1 MVKMLFLICRIP
13 LCLIIKLL
21 FSTGLTAHAMHDA
34 KMTTTPSFVSSSL
47 TQPFSPECLSSQVSS
62 PKSPAV
68 IKYQSPKQLLASWLR
83 TNSRKRRHS
92 DSVDTTDETNNS
104 VKSELTLSD
113 KIEKNLGDK
122 EKTFVSHNLLQEHGN
137 KENNISGQKC
147 LATSPLRKRRCS
159 SDPLNSTTH
168 NSREIKVK
176 PNSSPGKENHVV
188 DQGSM
193 ESSKQEERS
202 VSLGKNCNKP
212 VTVKVKNQVSVGE
225 RQKNW
230 LTEWSDHCKAKN
242 RGKTIDLQGGEY
254 KNSNETMNFAN
265 EEKRDNLQATTA
277 QVSNVACTL
286 FLSISYSIFGSKK
299 GQLQV
304 KKA

>member
-13 LCLIIKLL
+13 LCLIINFY

-34 KMTTTPSFVSSSL
+34 KIATRPSFVSSSL
-47 TQPFSPECLSSQVSS
+47 SQPPSPESLSSQVSS

-68 IKYQSPKQLLASWLR
+68 IKYQSPKQLLASWLK

-92 DSVDTTDETNNS
+92 DSVDTTDDTNNS

-113 KIEKNLGDK
+113 KIEENLGDK

-137 KENNISGQKC
+137 NENNISGQKC

-230 LTEWSDHCKAKN
+230 LTEWSDHCRAKN
-242 RGKTIDLQGGEY
+242 RGKAIELSVQGGES
-254 KNSNETMNFAN
+254 KDSSETMNLAN
-265 EEKRDNLQATTA
+265 EENRDNLQATTT
-277 QVSNVACTL
+277 QVSNVTPSFCP
-286 FLSISYSIFGSKK
+286 
-299 GQLQV
+299 
-304 KKA
+304 

>member
-1 MVKMLFLICRIP
+1 
-13 LCLIIKLL
+13 
-21 FSTGLTAHAMHDA
+21 MHDA
-34 KMTTTPSFVSSSL
+34 KMITSPSFVSSSL
-47 TQPFSPECLSSQVSS
+47 TQPSSPECLSSQVSS

-92 DSVDTTDETNNS
+92 DSVDTTDDTNNS

-113 KIEKNLGDK
+113 KIENNLGDK
-122 EKTFVSHNLLQEHGN
+122 EKTFVSHNLRQEHGN

-188 DQGSM
+188 DQGST
-193 ESSKQEERS
+193 ESSKQEE
-202 VSLGKNCNKP
+202 NCNKP
-212 VTVKVKNQVSVGE
+212 VTVKVKNQVSVGA

-230 LTEWSDHCKAKN
+230 LTEWSDHCRAKN
-242 RGKTIDLQGGEY
+242 RGKAIELSVQGGES
-254 KNSNETMNFAN
+254 KDSSETMNLAN
-265 EEKRDNLQATTA
+265 EENRDNLQATTT
-277 QVSNVACTL
+277 QVSNVTPSFCP
-286 FLSISYSIFGSKK
+286 
-299 GQLQV
+299 
-304 KKA
+304 

>member
-1 MVKMLFLICRIP
+1 
-13 LCLIIKLL
+13 
-21 FSTGLTAHAMHDA
+21 MHDA
-34 KMTTTPSFVSSSL
+34 KITTSPSVVSSSL
-47 TQPFSPECLSSQVSS
+47 SQPPSPECLSSQVSS

-92 DSVDTTDETNNS
+92 DSVDTTDDTNNS

-113 KIEKNLGDK
+113 KIEENLGDK
-122 EKTFVSHNLLQEHGN
+122 EKTFASHNLVQEHEN

-147 LATSPLRKRRCS
+147 LATFPLKKRRCS
-159 SDPLNSTTH
+159 SDPLNSTAH
-168 NSREIKVK
+168 NSEKINVK

-193 ESSKQEERS
+193 ESLKQEESSIPLR
-202 VSLGKNCNKP
+202 KNCNKP
-212 VTVKVKNQVSVGE
+212 VNVKEKNQVSVGE

-242 RGKTIDLQGGEY
+242 RGKTVELSVQGGEC
-254 KNSNETMNFAN
+254 KDSNENMNLAN
-265 EEKRDNLQATTA
+265 EENRGNLQATTA
-277 QVSNVACTL
+277 QVSNIAPS
-286 FLSISYSIFGSKK
+286 FYP
-299 GQLQV
+299 
-304 KKA
+304 

>member
-1 MVKMLFLICRIP
+1 
-13 LCLIIKLL
+13 
-21 FSTGLTAHAMHDA
+21 MHDA
-34 KMTTTPSFVSSSL
+34 KMTITPSFVSSSL
-47 TQPFSPECLSSQVSS
+47 TQPSSPECLSSKVSP

-92 DSVDTTDETNNS
+92 DSVDTTDDTNNS

-113 KIEKNLGDK
+113 KIEENLGDK

-137 KENNISGQKC
+137 KEISGQKC
-147 LATSPLRKRRCS
+147 LTTSPLRKRRCS

-188 DQGSM
+188 DQGST
-193 ESSKQEERS
+193 ESSKQEE
-202 VSLGKNCNKP
+202 NCNKP
-212 VTVKVKNQVSVGE
+212 VTVKVKNKVSVGE

-230 LTEWSDHCKAKN
+230 LTEWSDHCRAKN
-242 RGKTIDLQGGEY
+242 RGKAIELSVQGGES
-254 KNSNETMNFAN
+254 KDSSETMNLAN
-265 EEKRDNLQATTA
+265 EENRDNLQATTT
-277 QVSNVACTL
+277 QVSNVTPSFCP
-286 FLSISYSIFGSKK
+286 
-299 GQLQV
+299 
-304 KKA
+304 

>member
-1 MVKMLFLICRIP
+1 M
-13 LCLIIKLL
+13 IKLL

-34 KMTTTPSFVSSSL
+34 KITTSPSFVSSSL
-47 TQPFSPECLSSQVSS
+47 SQPSSPECISSQVSS

-92 DSVDTTDETNNS
+92 DSVDTTDDTNTS

-113 KIEKNLGDK
+113 KIKENLGDN
-122 EKTFVSHNLLQEHGN
+122 EKTFVSHNLVQEHGY

-147 LATSPLRKRRCS
+147 PATSPLRKRRCS

-168 NSREIKVK
+168 NSQEINVK

-193 ESSKQEERS
+193 ESSKQEESS
-202 VSLGKNCNKP
+202 VSLRKNCNKP

-230 LTEWSDHCKAKN
+230 LKEWSEHCKAKN
-242 RGKTIDLQGGEY
+242 RGKTIELSVQGGEY
-254 KNSNETMNFAN
+254 KDSNEIMDLAN
-265 EEKRDNLQATTA
+265 EENRDNLQATTA
-277 QVSNVACTL
+277 QVSNVTPSFCP
-286 FLSISYSIFGSKK
+286 
-299 GQLQV
+299 
-304 KKA
+304 

>member
-92 DSVDTTDETNNS
+92 DSVDKTDDTNNS

-113 KIEKNLGDK
+113 KIEENLGDK
-122 EKTFVSHNLLQEHGN
+122 EKTFVSHNLGQEHGN
-137 KENNISGQKC
+137 KENIISGQKC

-168 NSREIKVK
+168 NSRKIKVK

-254 KNSNETMNFAN
+254 KDSNETMNFAN

-286 FLSISYSIFGSKK
+286 FLPISYSIFGSKK

>member
-1 MVKMLFLICRIP
+1 
-13 LCLIIKLL
+13 
-21 FSTGLTAHAMHDA
+21 MHDA
-34 KMTTTPSFVSSSL
+34 KIATRPSFVSSSL
-47 TQPFSPECLSSQVSS
+47 SQPPSPESLSSQVSS

-137 KENNISGQKC
+137 NENNISGQKC

-254 KNSNETMNFAN
+254 KDSNETMNFAN
-265 EEKRDNLQATTA
+265 EEKRDNLQAITV

-286 FLSISYSIFGSKK
+286 FLPISYSIFGSKK

>member
-1 MVKMLFLICRIP
+1 
-13 LCLIIKLL
+13 
-21 FSTGLTAHAMHDA
+21 MHDA
-34 KMTTTPSFVSSSL
+34 KITTSPSFVSSSL
-47 TQPFSPECLSSQVSS
+47 SQPSSPECISSQVSS

-92 DSVDTTDETNNS
+92 DSVDTTDDTNNS

-113 KIEKNLGDK
+113 KIKENLGDN
-122 EKTFVSHNLLQEHGN
+122 EKTFVSHNLAQEHGY

-147 LATSPLRKRRCS
+147 PATSPLRKRRCS

-168 NSREIKVK
+168 NSQEINVK

-193 ESSKQEERS
+193 ESSKQEES
-202 VSLGKNCNKP
+202 SAPLGKNCNKP

-230 LTEWSDHCKAKN
+230 LTEWSDHCRAKN
-242 RGKTIDLQGGEY
+242 RGKAIELSVQGGES
-254 KNSNETMNFAN
+254 KDSSETMNLAN
-265 EEKRDNLQATTA
+265 EENRDNLQATTA
-277 QVSNVACTL
+277 QVSNVTPSFCP
-286 FLSISYSIFGSKK
+286 
-299 GQLQV
+299 
-304 KKA
+304 

>member
-176 PNSSPGKENHVV
+176 PNSSPGKENNVV

-212 VTVKVKNQVSVGE
+212 VPVKVKNQVSVGE

-286 FLSISYSIFGSKK
+286 FLPISYSIFGSKK

>member
-1 MVKMLFLICRIP
+1 
-13 LCLIIKLL
+13 
-21 FSTGLTAHAMHDA
+21 MHVA
-34 KMTTTPSFVSSSL
+34 KITTRPSFVSSSL
-47 TQPFSPECLSSQVSS
+47 SQPPSPESLSSQVSS

-92 DSVDTTDETNNS
+92 DSVDTTDDTNNS

-122 EKTFVSHNLLQEHGN
+122 EKTFVSHNLGQEHGN

-193 ESSKQEERS
+193 ESSKQEE
-202 VSLGKNCNKP
+202 NCNKP
-212 VTVKVKNQVSVGE
+212 VTLKVKNQVSVGE

-254 KNSNETMNFAN
+254 KDSNETINFAN

-286 FLSISYSIFGSKK
+286 FLPISYSIFGSKK

>member
-13 LCLIIKLL
+13 LCLTIKLL

-47 TQPFSPECLSSQVSS
+47 TQPSSPECLSSKVSP

-92 DSVDTTDETNNS
+92 DSVDTTDDTNNS

-113 KIEKNLGDK
+113 KIEENLGDK

-137 KENNISGQKC
+137 KEISGQKC

-188 DQGSM
+188 DQGST
-193 ESSKQEERS
+193 ESSKQEE
-202 VSLGKNCNKP
+202 NCNKP

-230 LTEWSDHCKAKN
+230 LTEWSDHCRAKN
-242 RGKTIDLQGGEY
+242 RGKAIALSAQGGES
-254 KNSNETMNFAN
+254 KDSSETMNLAN
-265 EEKRDNLQATTA
+265 EENRDNLQATTT
-277 QVSNVACTL
+277 QVSNVTPSFCP
-286 FLSISYSIFGSKK
+286 
-299 GQLQV
+299 
-304 KKA
+304 

>member
-13 LCLIIKLL
+13 LCLIINFY

-34 KMTTTPSFVSSSL
+34 KIATRPSFVSSSL
-47 TQPFSPECLSSQVSS
+47 SQPPSPESLSSQVSS

-137 KENNISGQKC
+137 NENNISGQKC

-168 NSREIKVK
+168 NSRDIKVK

-254 KNSNETMNFAN
+254 KDSNETINFAN

-286 FLSISYSIFGSKK
+286 FLPVSYSIFGSKK

>member
-13 LCLIIKLL
+13 LCLTIKLL

-47 TQPFSPECLSSQVSS
+47 TQPSSPECLSSKVSP

-92 DSVDTTDETNNS
+92 DSVDKTDDTNNS

-113 KIEKNLGDK
+113 KIEENLGDK
-122 EKTFVSHNLLQEHGN
+122 EKTFVSHNLGQEHGN

-176 PNSSPGKENHVV
+176 PISSPGKENHVV
-188 DQGSM
+188 DQGSTA
-193 ESSKQEERS
+193 SSKQEE
-202 VSLGKNCNKP
+202 NCNKP

-230 LTEWSDHCKAKN
+230 LTEWSDHCRAKY
-242 RGKTIDLQGGEY
+242 RGKAIELSAQRGES
-254 KNSNETMNFAN
+254 KDSSETMNLAN
-265 EEKRDNLQATTA
+265 EENRDNLQATTT
-277 QVSNVACTL
+277 QVSNVTSSFCP
-286 FLSISYSIFGSKK
+286 
-299 GQLQV
+299 
-304 KKA
+304 